1 MFDEQRLAPQNGV
14 SATVNIKDWLLL
26 DLLGFLNFIPILGS
40 IAYIVIILVIAFSA
54 NTAKSMRSRVL
65 MNLIWA
71 AIAIVVSVVVVLL
84 FGAALLSFFSA
95 FNSLY

>member
-14 SATVNIKDWLLL
+14 SATVSIKDWLLL
-26 DLLGFLNFIPILGS
+26 DLLAFLNFIPIIGT

-54 NTAKSMRSRVL
+54 KTAKSMRSRVL

-71 AIAIVVSVVVVLL
+71 AIGIVVSVIVSLI
-84 FGAALLSFFSA
+84 FGAALVGMLSNLQA
-95 FNSLY
+95 F